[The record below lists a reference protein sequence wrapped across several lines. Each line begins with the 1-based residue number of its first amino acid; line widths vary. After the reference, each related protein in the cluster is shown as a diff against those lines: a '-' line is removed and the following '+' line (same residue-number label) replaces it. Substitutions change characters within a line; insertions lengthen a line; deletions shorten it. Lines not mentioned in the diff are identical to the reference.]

1 MVTIAVPLAGF
12 AEEDNATANDTPV
25 TAAVSGDVGTFKQIV
40 DRQHQGLLNEL
51 LAMRMMMGKFK
62 DDPAVQ
68 FNGHSVID
76 PTTRFYRG
84 DSQGGIFGTTYMS
97 ISTDVVH
104 GILGEP
110 GAPYSMLLYRS
121 EDFNPFFFIIGLQY
135 NDSLDVNLALGLVQI
150 LWDRSEPIGYVDCL
164 TQENCLPNTPAH
176 QVLEQV
182 ALGDHQVTPLGA
194 HVIARAV
201 GAKLLNPPN
210 RQIFGIDTANS
221 GFTGCGIVEFDFGLP
236 QSPTDCPT
244 DEPYCNE
251 AVTTG
256 QDPHD
261 SVRKLPYVTQM
272 ENEFLRNGDVK
283 NFCTPSDQPC
293 KGTF

>member
-1 MVTIAVPLAGF
+1 VT
-12 AEEDNATANDTPV
+12 TAM
-25 TAAVSGDVGTFKQIV
+25 SGDVGTFKQLV
-40 DRQHQGLLNEL
+40 DRQHQGIVNEL

-62 DDPAVQ
+62 DDPEMQ

-76 PTTRFYRG
+76 PTIRFYRG

-97 ISTDVVH
+97 ITTDVTR

-135 NDSLDVNLALGLVQI
+135 NDSLDVNLALGLVQM

-164 TQENCLPNTPAH
+164 AQENCLPNTPAH
-176 QVLEQV
+176 TVLENV

-194 HVIARAV
+194 HIIARAI
-201 GAKLLNPPN
+201 GAKSLKPAN
-210 RQIFGIDTANS
+210 RDIFGVDQADS
-221 GFTGCGIVEFDFGLP
+221 PFTGSGIVEFDFGLP
-236 QSPTDCPT
+236 QSPTDCP
-244 DEPYCNE
+244 DPSIQPYCNK
-251 AVTTG
+251 AMDTG
-256 QDPHD
+256 EDPHD
-261 SVRKLPYVTQM
+261 SVRKLPFVAQM

-283 NFCTPSDQPC
+283 DFCPDHPC